1 MTTKATEKIIDAL
14 TQLVEGFAE
23 LQEGLGAVGRVS
35 QRRRF
40 GGTHRQCQYE
50 RRYRDRVGR
59 KNQRRCRTGH
69 ERQIPSDAVI

>member
-35 QRRRF
+35 QRRRQQNAD
-40 GGTHRQCQYE
+40 H
-50 RRYRDRVGR
+50 
-59 KNQRRCRTGH
+59 
-69 ERQIPSDAVI
+69 I